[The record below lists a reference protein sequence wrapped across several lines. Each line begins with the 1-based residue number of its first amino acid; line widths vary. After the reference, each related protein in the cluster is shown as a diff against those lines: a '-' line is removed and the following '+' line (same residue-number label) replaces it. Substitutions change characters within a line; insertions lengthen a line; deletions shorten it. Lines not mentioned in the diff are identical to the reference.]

1 LIFKRYLVPNAL
13 FVGKLIEEGVQAGDF
28 TRAPPLFATIALISG
43 IIMPNFGLAVGTPF
57 VTEIP
62 GSITEGREYLGFYR
76 DYLRRALGVPEGKGG
91 DRGGLE

>member
-1 LIFKRYLVPNAL
+1 MYTGL
-13 FVGKLIEEGVQAGDF
+13 FPTVIDQAGDF
-28 TRAPPLFATIALISG
+28 AAVPPLLATIALISG

-57 VTEIP
+57 ITEVPVSIP
-62 GSITEGREYLGFYR
+62 EGREYLDFYR